1 MSDHT
6 VNSGRK
12 TGRPRKSD
20 PPRVP
25 YEELDRILVFGEVVE
40 TEDGA
45 GNTVVYPSYR
55 DLARRYGVSNSL
67 IATYS
72 KKHNCLRRREAA
84 QMRTAARTDQKLVE
98 LRANAFAYAKDE
110 VLRLIDGYLAGFE
123 KALANDSVRFD
134 NPADFNTLVRL
145 KAFVEGGADSR
156 QEVHASLS
164 LADLQERHRRAL
176 RLRQESTPE
185 ERGEIG
191 AAKTEALPA
200 PDPQDGDYP
209 PGLPSGADSG
219 EVSGHNLSGGM
230 TGHFPVTPHVP
241 LCGAPGA
248 TGDDGAEER
257 APAPCGAD
265 SAPRDPDPGRGDGP
279 GSAPDGGRNP

>member
-12 TGRPRKSD
+12 TGRPRKGD

-45 GNTVVYPSYR
+45 GSTVVYPSYR
-55 DLARRYGVSNSL
+55 DLARRFGVSNSL

-72 KKHNCLRRREAA
+72 KQHNCLRRREAA
-84 QMRTAARTDQKLVE
+84 QVRTAARTDQKLVE

-134 NPADFNTLVRL
+134 NPADFNTVVRL

-164 LADLQERHRRAL
+164 LADLQERHRRTL

-185 ERGEIG
+185 ERGEVG
-191 AAKTEALPA
+191 APAIAALPG
-200 PDPQDGDYP
+200 PHPQDADP
-209 PGLPSGADSG
+209 PPRLTSSADAR

-241 LCGAPGA
+241 LCGTPGA
-248 TGDDGAEER
+248 TGDDEAEER

-265 SAPRDPDPGRGDGP
+265 SAPCGPDPGLGNGP
-279 GSAPDGGRNP
+279 DPAPGGGGNP

>member
-12 TGRPRKSD
+12 TGRPRKGD

-45 GNTVVYPSYR
+45 GSTVVYPSYR

-110 VLRLIDGYLAGFE
+110 VLRLVDGYLAGFE
-123 KALANDSVRFD
+123 KALVNDSVRFD

-145 KAFVEGGADSR
+145 RAFVEGGADSR

-200 PDPQDGDYP
+200 PDPQDCDYP
-209 PGLPSGADSG
+209 PGLPSGAAAG
-219 EVSGHNLSGGM
+219 EVSGHLLSGGAAE
-230 TGHFPVTPHVP
+230 VSSVAPHAP

-248 TGDDGAEER
+248 VGDDQAREA

-265 SAPRDPDPGRGDGP
+265 SAPGGPDPGPGNGP
-279 GSAPDGGRNP
+279 DPAPSGGGNR